1 MLHRYKAKHMSNIR
15 VFTAALDAAL
25 DELFAHDQV
34 SALEYM
40 SDAADDLNSENSN
53 SSQEERT
60 AVSFL
65 NKNSSSS
72 SREER
77 TAVSFL
83 NTGRS
88 NSSREERTAVSF
100 LNTDSSNSIREEHIA
115 VSFLNTGSRNC
126 SRKEQPYKWTQLKYF
141 AIELLSAKSTEAMF
155 L

>member
-1 MLHRYKAKHMSNIR
+1 MWHRHKAKHKSINTR
-15 VFTAALDAAL
+15 VVIAALDAAL
-25 DELFAHDQV
+25 DELFARDQV

-40 SDAADDLNSENSN
+40 SDAADDLNTDN
-53 SSQEERT
+53 
-60 AVSFL
+60 
-65 NKNSSSS
+65 
-72 SREER
+72 
-77 TAVSFL
+77 
-83 NTGRS
+83 S

>member
-40 SDAADDLNSENSN
+40 SDAADDLNTENSN

-60 AVSFL
+60 
-65 NKNSSSS
+65 
-72 SREER
+72 
-77 TAVSFL
+77 
-83 NTGRS
+83 
-88 NSSREERTAVSF
+88 
-100 LNTDSSNSIREEHIA
+100 A

>member
-25 DELFAHDQV
+25 DELFARDQL

-40 SDAADDLNSENSN
+40 SDAADDLNTDSNN

-65 NKNSSSS
+65 KTGSSNSSREARTAVSLLNTS
-72 SREER
+72 GRNSCQEER
-77 TAVSFL
+77 TAVNFL
-83 NTGRS
+83 NPGSS

-100 LNTDSSNSIREEHIA
+100 L
-115 VSFLNTGSRNC
+115 
-126 SRKEQPYKWTQLKYF
+126 QQY
-141 AIELLSAKSTEAMF
+141 
-155 L
+155 